1 MSRSLG
7 GLFVFAVVVGVLACS
22 PGDPE
27 AKLHAARDGHVL
39 TLSNW
44 AETVSPD
51 GATRGGIFT
60 VRVSRQGTSVELPC
74 LTVDLVFQSAGESPR
89 EIGRETIELDLAD
102 LSALGGT
109 KDVTRKIALPA
120 EPVEGLAVVLHEP
133 SSGAALRALCE
144 AKGIPGL
151 AQ

>member
-7 GLFVFAVVVGVLACS
+7 GLLVFTVVAGVLACS

-27 AKLHAARDGHVL
+27 AKLHAARDGHAL
-39 TLSNW
+39 TLRNW

-51 GATRGGIFT
+51 GTTREGIFT
-60 VRVSRQGTSVELPC
+60 VQISRQGTSVELPC
-74 LTVDLVFQSAGESPR
+74 LTVDLVFQSGGESPR

-102 LSALGGT
+102 LSTLGGT

-133 SSGAALRALCE
+133 PSSAALRALCE